1 MTTTEILLGVGGGI
15 AAYKSCDLLR
25 RLQERGYSVTVV
37 PTPAS
42 LNFVGKATWEALS
55 GREVHSQVW
64 EATDKVNHVA
74 LAARSNYI
82 ISAPATADLIARLAM
97 GRADDLLTN
106 TVLASEAPKMIVPAM
121 HPKMWLNPL
130 TQENLDK
137 LSAKGFHVM
146 PPEVGRLTGSDSGIG
161 RFPEVSKII
170 EKFETEILVP
180 KDLTGVNVLITAGG
194 TREEIDSV
202 RFIGNRST
210 GKQGIALARI
220 AANRGAKVTLIAA
233 NLDTTELTDC
243 VVIPVQNTEQMSA
256 VLAQNFPKCDVLVMA
271 AAVSDVKP
279 HFSPGKIKKEELNE
293 LKLSKNPDLLAEVS
307 KIKSKQIVVGFAAE
321 GADNLLS
328 EGRRKLFAKKLDL
341 IYANDIEAGALFGSD
356 ETSGYLIDEKSEI
369 KVDKTSKAQLASLLL
384 NSIVQRLQSA
394 NV

>member
-25 RLQERGYSVTVV
+25 RLQECGYSVTVV

-64 EATDKVNHVA
+64 EAIDKVNHVA

-82 ISAPATADLIARLAM
+82 IIAPATADLIARLAM

-256 VLAQNFPKCDVLVMA
+256 VLAQNFPNCDVLVMA

-279 HFSPGKIKKEELNE
+279 YFSPGKIKKEELNE
-293 LKLSKNPDLLAEVS
+293 LKLSKNSDLLAEVS

-321 GADNLLS
+321 SADNLLS